1 MSNAGDFPGV
11 EFVRILF
18 RFKNRKENSSSFVH
32 VLQITWCRAVVL
44 IIKTI
49 VLLQSSL
56 WSSSKLLKLSIIES
70 EKLIQVQKQEGK
82 FVVVCSRPP
91 DYVMQ
96 SCCFNHWNYYFFEV
110 VVVVVV
116 EKSEKLPTKATT
128 NDNLVHI
135 LHLYFKYT
143 MHCIKIVWSCST
155 VRPLCNQRSVKYGT
169 EILFLRRWFDF
180 WSGPCVPLLWE
191 WNWIDTVPC

>member
-1 MSNAGDFPGV
+1 MQATFPGV
-11 EFVRILF
+11 EFLRILF
-18 RFKNRKENSSSFVH
+18 RFKNRKENSSSYVH

-49 VLLQSSL
+49 VFFWSRRCGPRRSCLSSLLLSQKNLFRFKNRKENSSSYVHVLQITWCRAVVLIIKTIVFLKSSL

-96 SCCFNHWNYYFFEV
+96 SCCFNH
-110 VVVVVV
+110 
-116 EKSEKLPTKATT
+116 
-128 NDNLVHI
+128 
-135 LHLYFKYT
+135 
-143 MHCIKIVWSCST
+143 
-155 VRPLCNQRSVKYGT
+155 
-169 EILFLRRWFDF
+169 
-180 WSGPCVPLLWE
+180 
-191 WNWIDTVPC
+191 